1 VSPAQVIIPRGVSH
15 SLRNVGDVETINFSA
30 FNSENPGTAVGSFCD
45 SITYL
50 SKPHSCQ
57 SPQTACAPPPPL
69 RAAVAA
75 AAAAGIITAAGG
87 VRTSPQD
94 AHKIDLA

>member
-1 VSPAQVIIPRGVSH
+1 MLATLRPSTSARSTPRTLAPRWVHSVIQSPTCQNLTLVSH
-15 SLRNVGDVETINFSA
+15 HRPRV
-30 FNSENPGTAVGSFCD
+30 P
-45 SITYL
+45 
-50 SKPHSCQ
+50 
-57 SPQTACAPPPPL
+57 PPPPL